1 MKNYKIL
8 ICLQLV
14 LSIISGVLVSKMS
27 FLGRLGIN
35 IVYKEYTLFKTW
47 WKTAIVM
54 AIIQVLLTLIQ
65 QYMGQKQPANKA
77 KMFSAILLVVAIAG
91 LYGTYNDFTTTFS
104 HKILKEK
111 FHLGFYL
118 FWLTWIIGNLYF
130 LFYRPKDELPP
141 LQDLSSKQL

>member
-1 MKNYKIL
+1 MKNFKIL
-8 ICLQLV
+8 VGVQLL
-14 LSIISGVLVSKMS
+14 LSLVSGVSVSQMS

-35 IVYKEYTLFKTW
+35 IAYKEYSLFKSW

-54 AIIQVLLTLIQ
+54 AVIQVLLTLIQ
-65 QYMGQKQPANKA
+65 RYMSQKQPVNKA

-91 LYGTYNDFTTTFS
+91 LYGTYHDFTTTFS

-118 FWLTWIIGNLYF
+118 FWLTWILGNVYF
-130 LFYRPKDELPP
+130 LIAKEETLETSM
-141 LQDLSSKQL
+141 LKN

>member
-1 MKNYKIL
+1 MKNFKVL
-8 ICLQLV
+8 ICLQLL
-14 LSIISGVLVSKMS
+14 LSVVSGVLVSKMS

-35 IVYKEYTLFKTW
+35 IAYKQYSLFKTW
-47 WKTAIVM
+47 WKTALVM
-54 AIIQVLLTLIQ
+54 AVIQILITLIQ
-65 QYMGQKQPANKA
+65 RYINQKQPANKA

-118 FWLTWIIGNLYF
+118 FWLTWILGNVYF
-130 LFYRPKDELPP
+130 LFAYEEKKESP
-141 LQDLSSKQL
+141 LMVN